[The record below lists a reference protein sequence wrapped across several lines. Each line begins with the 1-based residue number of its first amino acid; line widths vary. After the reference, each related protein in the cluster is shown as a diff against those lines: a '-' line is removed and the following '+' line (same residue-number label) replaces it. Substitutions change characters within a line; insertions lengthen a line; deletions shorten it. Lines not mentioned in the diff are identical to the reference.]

1 MMQENLIQLYH
12 DYIRDNH
19 PDLLLILQE
28 ENRLRDYLHENV
40 ASLDELI
47 TQLVSEEKPI
57 ALIEQLCMEELT
69 KPLRPSR
76 YNYLKEILEE
86 DFPTVYERFRQHG
99 ILTTELINLVT
110 ACDEV
115 FDELN
120 FSEENEDDRYLRY
133 AIVGAVHEYLNSQ
146 TRE

>member
-57 ALIEQLCMEELT
+57 ALIEQQCMEELT

-133 AIVGAVHEYLNSQ
+133 AIIGAVHEYLNSQ

>member
-1 MMQENLIQLYH
+1 MQEILIQLYH

-40 ASLDELI
+40 ASLEEMI
-47 TQLVSEEKPI
+47 TQLVSEDKP
-57 ALIEQLCMEELT
+57 ASLIEQLCMEELT

-76 YNYLKEILEE
+76 YNYVKEVLEE
-86 DFPTVYERFRQHG
+86 DFPTIYDRFRQQG
-99 ILTTELINLVT
+99 VLTIELINLVT

-133 AIVGAVHEYLNSQ
+133 AITGAVHEYLHSQ
-146 TRE
+146 TPE

>member
-1 MMQENLIQLYH
+1 MQETLIQLFH

-47 TQLVSEEKPI
+47 RHLVLEEKPTSQ
-57 ALIEQLCMEELT
+57 IEQLCLEELT

-76 YNYLKEILEE
+76 FLYLKEVLEE
-86 DFPTVYERFRQHG
+86 EFPAASERFRQHG
-99 ILTTELINLVT
+99 VLTTELINLVT
-110 ACDEV
+110 VCDEV
-115 FDELN
+115 FDEMN
-120 FSEENEDDRYLRY
+120 FSEETEDDRYLRY
-133 AIVGAVHEYLNSQ
+133 AITGALHEYLN
-146 TRE
+146 RE